1 MGILKAFDTIVH
13 GGIQRPDS
21 YYKKKIY
28 QFGYTLGTGSFG
40 CVKKATRTT
49 DNKNVAIKVI
59 LKRNVKD
66 HFDMVY
72 AETKVLEGLH
82 HKNVIGFL
90 DFFDDIDNS
99 ATGGELFERLFEL
112 GKFTEKD
119 AISVVRSILNGLEY
133 LHANNIVHRDMKPEN
148 LLFKSDDP
156 SADLAICDFGIAKL
170 NNEESTLGTICGSP
184 GYVAPEVLKRQPYG
198 APIDI
203 WAVGVITYTLLC
215 GYQPFQA
222 CDQIEL
228 INEITQVRYEF
239 HDRYWRNIS
248 QDAKD
253 FIRRILTL
261 DPKNRPTAAEAL
273 KDKWMTDS
281 AVSED
286 VDLLQTVRENFCPR
300 RALRTAVGAVR
311 AVNRLRT
318 SISSSSSVSI
328 ITTEKSKNIYT
339 TKEKASHN
347 SINQRQTNINQELVI
362 LPPFAR
368 INKPLPFASSQLTD
382 CVSKGGSPP

>member
-21 YYKKKIY
+21 YYKKKTY
-28 QFGYTLGTGSFG
+28 QFGYTLGIGSFG

-49 DNKNVAIKVI
+49 DNKEVAIKVI
-59 LKRNVKD
+59 PKRNVKD

-90 DFFDDIDNS
+90 DFFES
-99 ATGGELFERLFEL
+99 REKFYLVFELATGGELFERLFEL

-148 LLFKSDDP
+148 LLFKSNDP

-203 WAVGVITYTLLC
+203 WAVGLC

-222 CDQIEL
+222 CDQFEL

-261 DPKNRPTAAEAL
+261 DPKNRPTATEAL
-273 KDKWMTDS
+273 KDKWMTNS
-281 AVSED
+281 TLSTD

-318 SISSSSSVSI
+318 SISSPSPVSI
-328 ITTEKSKNIYT
+328 ITTEKSKNDQI
-339 TKEKASHN
+339 TKGKTSHN
-347 SINQRQTNINQELVI
+347 SINQQQTHVNQE
-362 LPPFAR
+362 
-368 INKPLPFASSQLTD
+368 
-382 CVSKGGSPP
+382 